1 MTAASVLSQ
10 ALSIIANPN
19 AWAQE
24 AVAVDRR
31 GNEVKPTDQRAKR
44 FCMVGAL
51 QRVGAS
57 SGEYGT
63 AIMALRK
70 ACGDQSIFQ
79 FNDTHGHKAVVNVM
93 KRAIR
98 AAEAA

>member
-1 MTAASVLSQ
+1 MTAASVLTQ
-10 ALSIIANPN
+10 ALSIIANPS

-31 GNEVKPTDQRAKR
+31 GNEVNSRDERAKR
-44 FCMVGAL
+44 FCMIGAV
-51 QRVGAS
+51 QRVPSSSDDYGA
-57 SGEYGT
+57 
-63 AIMALRK
+63 AILALRK

>member
-10 ALSIIANPN
+10 ALSIIVNPA

-31 GNEVKPTDQRAKR
+31 GNEVKPSDERAKR

-51 QRVGAS
+51 QRVPSS
-57 SGEYGT
+57 SGDYG
-63 AIMALRK
+63 AAVLALRK

-79 FNDTHGHKAVVNVM
+79 FNDTHGHKAVVRVM

-98 AAEAA
+98 AAQ